1 MQARAALLA
10 QKPAEPVPSAY
21 DIVWQVGEP
30 MLPDQAIG
38 ALARAHRLTW
48 QSDADGLHPRR
59 MYIGRVQIS
68 NGRTDVCPAREA
80 LRSVAWLQAAVR
92 GSRPGSAIRLRT
104 RGVLSFPQ
112 LQESPGAR
120 PSNILDA
127 CSVFMT
133 QPLWSCSQFLQY
145 NPCALLHGLTLFGK
159 IQLLG
164 GHSVFSLAIQPANKV
179 ATIQPSFCSK

>member
-1 MQARAALLA
+1 MQARAALPA

-21 DIVWQVGEP
+21 DIVWQVDEP

-38 ALARAHRLTW
+38 ALARAHHLTW

-59 MYIGRVQIS
+59 LHIGRVQMS
-68 NGRTDVCPAREA
+68 NGRTDVYPAREA

-92 GSRPGSAIRLRT
+92 GSRPGSAIRLHT

-127 CSVFMT
+127 CSVSMT
-133 QPLWSCSQFLQY
+133 HPLWRCSLLLQY
-145 NPCALLHGLTLFGK
+145 NSCALLHELNLSGK
-159 IQLLG
+159 SDPNCWEVIL
-164 GHSVFSLAIQPANKV
+164 
-179 ATIQPSFCSK
+179 CSR